1 MFISVIITA
10 YNRKNYILDAIN
22 SALNQTL
29 TKDKF
34 ELIVVTNFHDK
45 NITELQNDL
54 KLKHL
59 YLQDGSVGKFILEGV
74 NICSGDIITFLDD
87 DDLYDP
93 KRLETIYTLFTE
105 FPELNYYKS
114 SNIMIDSSGR
124 ILPEIRR
131 RKRCH
136 GGFYSKEKLL
146 AKGNLQRLQFNLS
159 CTTVRREVLN
169 PFTLLLPQ
177 MSGGTDIMLYYMAM
191 AYGGIMY
198 LDCVPLTYY
207 RIHNL
212 QTTGVNNKLNHF
224 LEGYMSTYELEK
236 KIRDIDI
243 RNDLEK
249 TRVRMLFLSLSR
261 GYNVSINQ
269 LLYNFIFYLKHFN
282 LNTRDSKVLI
292 YSLFAIVSHIVL
304 KRNANSIISK
314 ITLWINKSELL

>member
-10 YNRKNYILDAIN
+10 YNRKSYIFNAIN

-29 TKDKF
+29 NKDKF
-34 ELIVVTNFHDK
+34 EVIVVTNFHDK
-45 NITELQNDL
+45 NITELQKDL
-54 KLKHL
+54 KIKHL
-59 YLQDGSVGKFILEGV
+59 YLQGGTVGKFILEGL

-93 KRLETIYTLFTE
+93 KRLETIYSLFTK

-114 SNIMIDSSGR
+114 SNIRIESSGR
-124 ILPEIRR
+124 VLSEMR
-131 RKRCH
+131 RKQSCR
-136 GGFYSKEKLL
+136 GGFYSKRKLL
-146 AKGNLQRLQFNLS
+146 AKGNLQKLQFNLS
-159 CTTVRREVLN
+159 CSTVRKEVLN
-169 PFTLLLPQ
+169 SFLQLLPQ

-191 AYGGIMY
+191 AYGGMMY
-198 LDCVPLTYY
+198 LDCAPLTYY

-224 LEGYMSTYELEK
+224 LEGYMSTYELEN

-243 RNDLEK
+243 KNDLEK

-261 GYNVSINQ
+261 GYNVSIIQ
-269 LLYNFIFYLKHFN
+269 LLNNFIFYLKHFN
-282 LNTRDSKVLI
+282 FNTRDSKVLI
-292 YSLFAIVSHIVL
+292 YSLFAIISHMVF
-304 KRNANSIISK
+304 KRNANTIISK